1 MTLRRGRRITAAAAE
16 AGVYR
21 PYAGRITERR
31 EETPEITTLR
41 IVFTDPDV
49 AAAFTFKPG
58 NFVLASV
65 LGDGEAPFAIA
76 SPPSHRGAIE
86 ISVRRLGRLTQ
97 ALHERIV
104 GDRVG
109 VRGPYGN
116 DFLQQELRGKNLV
129 FVAGGIGMAP
139 LRSLVYHVLED
150 RPSYGAVTILFG
162 ARTVAD
168 IPYQDE
174 FAKWRRVAG
183 VDVVLTVDPGGETPD
198 WAGRIGYVPTVL
210 RELQI
215 APDNGV
221 AFVCGPQIVIT
232 QAAQTLAAWGFADT
246 AILSTLENRM
256 KCGIGKCGRC
266 NIGHRYV
273 CKHGPVFTYAE
284 IKTMPLSDY

>member
-1 MTLRRGRRITAAAAE
+1 
-16 AGVYR
+16 
-21 PYAGRITERR
+21 
-31 EETPEITTLR
+31 
-41 IVFTDPDV
+41 
-49 AAAFTFKPG
+49 
-58 NFVLASV
+58 
-65 LGDGEAPFAIA
+65 
-76 SPPSHRGAIE
+76 
-86 ISVRRLGRLTQ
+86 
-97 ALHERIV
+97 
-104 GDRVG
+104 
-109 VRGPYGN
+109 
-116 DFLQQELRGKNLV
+116 
-129 FVAGGIGMAP
+129 MAP
-139 LRSLVYHVLED
+139 LRSLVHHVLED
-150 RPSYGAVTILFG
+150 RSSYGAVTILFG

-168 IPYQDE
+168 IPYPDE

-198 WAGRIGYVPTVL
+198 WAGRIGFVPTVL

-232 QAAQTLAAWGFADT
+232 QAAQTLAEWGFADS

-284 IKTMPLSDY
+284 IKTMPSSDY